1 MKFINVNT
9 DDDTIWRKSLK
20 QYESYLETI
29 KSRFPK
35 KFYSF
40 FTEKDLHDYM
50 LIEFKIVKRY
60 LSNRTCIDIKTLW
73 RKHNKQICL
82 IFKDVKE
89 IKTNIDLTNGYCE
102 FGDYIIGE
110 FLEVDENFLSFE
122 FLFYNESTFYIV
134 FKKLQFNTGTVNQG
148 TGLGVNQ
155 GTVL

>member
-1 MKFINVNT
+1 MKFINLKA
-9 DDDTIWRKSLK
+9 DDDTIWQKSLK

-40 FTEKDLHDYM
+40 FTEKDMHDYM
-50 LIEFKIVKRY
+50 LIEFKIVKRH

-73 RKHNKQICL
+73 RKHNKQISL
-82 IFKDVKE
+82 VFKDVKE

-110 FLEVDENFLSFE
+110 FLAVDKNFLSFE

-134 FKKLQFNTGTVNQG
+134 FRKLQFNTGPIKTIEDNQD
-148 TGLGVNQ
+148 NQ